1 MPIAPSAA
9 VIVFG
14 VAVGCNRTH
23 SYLPV
28 VSRGSGSPSSNP
40 RATNRLI
47 NRARALLGLVSSRPI
62 RPGVPVDPWL
72 PAFPGARS
80 AEGPVPG
87 AQALL
92 DEAGDFRVLEDD
104 ISDESPAQMPTA

>member
-14 VAVGCNRTH
+14 VAVGWNRTH

-28 VSRGSGSPSSNP
+28 VSRVSGSPSSNP

-47 NRARALLGLVSSRPI
+47 NRARALLGLYQPATQRWFHWC
-62 RPGVPVDPWL
+62 WL
-72 PAFPGARS
+72 AS
-80 AEGPVPG
+80 T
-87 AQALL
+87 
-92 DEAGDFRVLEDD
+92 FRWWRLC
-104 ISDESPAQMPTA
+104 I